1 MNILQKFCYNFRCK
15 YLNTTTMKDGEYPS
29 IRVILSFLILGSILS
44 AIVFTLLCTLLTS
57 VLILFTFALALME
70 SDILS
75 SLGLVLEIIAYIFA
89 IGVLVNILPNLIA
102 GLFLSYNKVCLKNE
116 CDYIPAFLV
125 VNIVNIAQL
134 FVYIQSYGAELT
146 DYLVDTFNDLFL
158 IMILCIYSVLIGI
171 SAVIV
176 SRFALPKAKQN
187 ETTYFQNWSEK

>member
-1 MNILQKFCYNFRCK
+1 MNILQKFWYK
-15 YLNTTTMKDGEYPS
+15 YFNTTTMKDGEYPS

-57 VLILFTFALALME
+57 FLILFAFALALIE
-70 SDILS
+70 SDDILS
-75 SLGLVLEIIAYIFA
+75 SLGFVLEIIAYIFA

-125 VNIVNIAQL
+125 VNIAQL

-158 IMILCIYSVLIGI
+158 IMILCIYSIIIGI

-176 SRFALPKAKQN
+176 SHFTLPKVKQK
-187 ETTYFQNWSEK
+187 ETDLFSVLE

>member
-15 YLNTTTMKDGEYPS
+15 YFNTTTMKDGEYPS

-57 VLILFTFALALME
+57 VLILFAFALALME

-75 SLGLVLEIIAYIFA
+75 SLGFVLEIIAYIFA

-176 SRFALPKAKQN
+176 SHFVLPKVKQN
-187 ETTYFQNWSEK
+187 LTDLF